1 MQRLF
6 QIAIYVI
13 PPINVRIACGDMDL
27 IQLMIASLV
36 AQAFYTVIIVIT
48 LFVLAVKTDMC

>member
-6 QIAIYVI
+6 QIAIYVT
-13 PPINVRIACGDMDL
+13 PPINVRFAWGNMDL

-36 AQAFYTVIIVIT
+36 AQAFYIVIIVIT
-48 LFVLAVKTDMC
+48 LFVLAVTTDMC